1 MVLGKEA
8 NLNDDSLRQRFIG
21 ESVLAVE
28 LVQMRRRSRPAI
40 RGYDAPIDDW
50 GEGKSSDVPDVIE
63 PRDMKVLNEGHFVC
77 VVAVRSG
84 NRPVINIVT
93 PCRRNAARDRILRT
107 HPISRRTHLRMCAVR
122 ELALEVKSNIFA
134 DPVATPQPTRRMHE
148 GIARSWRPYGEE
160 TSFGVSRA
168 AGIWGRGI
176 VYQFKPRF
184 KGFVGSHSMFGDL

>member
-8 NLNDDSLRQRFIG
+8 NLNEDSLRQRFIG

-28 LVQMRRRSRPAI
+28 LVQMCRRSRPAI

-63 PRDMKVLNEGHFVC
+63 PRDMKVLNEGLFVC

-122 ELALEVKSNIFA
+122 ELALEIKSDILA
-134 DPVATPQPTRRMHE
+134 DAEAIAKSTRGMRQS
-148 GIARSWRPYGEE
+148 ITRSWCPHREE
-160 TSFGVSRA
+160 TAFRIKRA
-168 AGIWGRGI
+168 ARIGGRRI
-176 VYQFKPRF
+176 VYHLKPRF
-184 KGFVGSHSMFGDL
+184 KASARNRSMCGAL